1 MEISDHQTDHI
12 TERMDE
18 NVITLHP
25 KQKTRKVTHNRT
37 RYSIYISSTEEL
49 MFLIAERGPWGIMLS
64 ELDEL
69 GKMIYKR
76 CIKDEKVVEIK
87 GVIYLP
93 PQTEPCVDED
103 FRKFW
108 IESSQVIV

>member
-1 MEISDHQTDHI
+1 MEISDHKTDHK

-18 NVITLHP
+18 DVITLRP
-25 KQKTRKVTHNRT
+25 KQKKRKVTHNRT
-37 RYSIYISSTEEL
+37 RYSISLSSSDEL

-76 CIKDEKVVEIK
+76 CVKDEKVVEIK

-93 PQTEPCVDED
+93 PQTKPCVDED
-103 FRKFW
+103 LRKLW
-108 IESSQVIV
+108 IESSQVIL